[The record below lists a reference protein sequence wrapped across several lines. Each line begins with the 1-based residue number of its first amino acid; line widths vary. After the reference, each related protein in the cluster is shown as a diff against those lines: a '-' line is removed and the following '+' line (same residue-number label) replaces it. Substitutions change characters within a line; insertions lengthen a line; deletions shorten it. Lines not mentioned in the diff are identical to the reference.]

1 MAQDVVRP
9 WAPALR
15 GSPAS
20 PTSTWRSDLG
30 QRRHGALAWR
40 GAARPAWDVGRRPH
54 NGPAADEPDACNVQS
69 CPGNTFTVTD
79 VPAVVVPSRRDEEK
93 TPAPRTLR
101 WPVSWRLGPWRVA
114 FAAAVLCLTAGV
126 LGEPVADELDLAE
139 LGHSLAAVVSATHL
153 GAISRS
159 VRVPYLPVLATLAVL
174 HYVAAAAAVRAVA
187 GLRGRAGEIGLV
199 QLAAAA
205 ANRIT
210 PVGLGAGAVNVR
222 YLCRRGSSPAQ
233 AIGAVAALGVLGAAA
248 DLVVTL
254 AVWLAD
260 QGKSASSRSATGL
273 LRLRLAHA
281 LRGFSPAPLLRPVV
295 LVVLAGLLLGLWQLR
310 RTRTSTAARSR
321 RLTESAR
328 QAAALAL
335 ALRRRPMAL
344 LVLMVSSGAT
354 TAILAVAFVVSVHAV
369 AGGHATTGITTLL
382 LLFLVSSAAASSVP
396 TPAGIGATEGALVAV
411 LLLAHDTTAH
421 ALQAVILFRL
431 VTFWAPVPLGLLAAR
446 ALRRRGML

>member
-1 MAQDVVRP
+1 
-9 WAPALR
+9 
-15 GSPAS
+15 
-20 PTSTWRSDLG
+20 
-30 QRRHGALAWR
+30 
-40 GAARPAWDVGRRPH
+40 
-54 NGPAADEPDACNVQS
+54 
-69 CPGNTFTVTD
+69 VTD
-79 VPAVVVPSRRDEEK
+79 VPVLVVPTQRDDEKKLAPGTFRR
-93 TPAPRTLR
+93 
-101 WPVSWRLGPWRVA
+101 PVSWRLGPWRVA

-126 LGEPVADELDLAE
+126 LGEPVADELDLSE
-139 LGHSLAAVVSATHL
+139 LGESLAAVVSATHL

-159 VRVPYLPVLATLAVL
+159 VRVSYLPVLAALAAL
-174 HYVAAAAAVRAVA
+174 HYVAAASAVRAVA
-187 GLRGRAGEIGLV
+187 GLRGHVGEIGLV

-233 AIGAVAALGVLGAAA
+233 AVGAIAALGVLGAAA
-248 DLVVTL
+248 DLIVTL

-260 QGKSASSRSATGL
+260 QGKGSSSRSASDL

-310 RTRTSTAARSR
+310 RTRTTTTARPAGLAESVR
-321 RLTESAR
+321 R
-328 QAAALAL
+328 AAASAL
-335 ALRRRPMAL
+335 ALRRRPGAL

-354 TAILAVAFVVSVHAV
+354 TAVLAVAFVVSVHAV
-369 AGGHATTGITTLL
+369 AGGHATAGVSTLL

-411 LLLAHDTTAH
+411 LLLAHDSTSH
-421 ALQAVILFRL
+421 AVQAVILFRL

>member
-1 MAQDVVRP
+1 M
-9 WAPALR
+9 
-15 GSPAS
+15 
-20 PTSTWRSDLG
+20 
-30 QRRHGALAWR
+30 
-40 GAARPAWDVGRRPH
+40 
-54 NGPAADEPDACNVQS
+54 
-69 CPGNTFTVTD
+69 
-79 VPAVVVPSRRDEEK
+79 
-93 TPAPRTLR
+93 
-101 WPVSWRLGPWRVA
+101 SWRLGPWRVA
-114 FAAAVLCLTAGV
+114 IAAAVLCLTAGV

-159 VRVPYLPVLATLAVL
+159 VRVPYLPVLAALVAL

-205 ANRIT
+205 ANRVT
-210 PVGLGAGAVNVR
+210 PLGLGAGAVNVR
-222 YLCRRGSSPAQ
+222 YLCRRGSNPAQ
-233 AIGAVAALGVLGAAA
+233 AVGAVAALGVLGAAA
-248 DLVVTL
+248 DLIVTL

-260 QGKSASSRSATGL
+260 QGKSASSPSATGL

-295 LVVLAGLLLGLWQLR
+295 LLVLAGLLLGLWQLR
-310 RTRTSTAARSR
+310 RARTTSTTRPGGLSG
-321 RLTESAR
+321 SAQR
-328 QAAALAL
+328 AAASVL
-335 ALRRRPMAL
+335 ALRRRPLAL

-354 TAILAVAFVVSVHAV
+354 TAVLAVAFVVSVHAV
-369 AGGHATTGITTLL
+369 AGGPTTVGVSTLL

-411 LLLAHDTTAH
+411 LLLAHDSTSH
-421 ALQAVILFRL
+421 AVQAVILFRL